1 VDCKLKERNRG
12 GIMSRVEEIQLAIE
26 SLPQEEY
33 RRLRD
38 WFIERD
44 WKEWDKEIEA
54 DSKSGKLDF
63 LIKEALEDKAKGKLK
78 EL

>member
-1 VDCKLKERNRG
+1 MGR
-12 GIMSRVEEIQLAIE
+12 IEEIQSAIE
-26 SLPQEEY
+26 SLPQDEF

-38 WFIERD
+38 WFTEKD
-44 WKEWDKEIEA
+44 WEEWDKEIEA

-63 LIKEALEDKAKGKLK
+63 LVREAFEDKEKGKLK

>member
-1 VDCKLKERNRG
+1 
-12 GIMSRVEEIQLAIE
+12 MSRVEEIQLAIE

>member
-1 VDCKLKERNRG
+1 MD
-12 GIMSRVEEIQLAIE
+12 RVEEIQEAIE

-33 RRLRD
+33 RRLRE
-38 WFIERD
+38 WFTERD
-44 WKEWDKEIEA
+44 WEEWDKEIEA
-54 DSKSGKLDF
+54 DSKAGKLDF

>member
-1 VDCKLKERNRG
+1 MGR
-12 GIMSRVEEIQLAIE
+12 IEEIQSAIE
-26 SLPQEEY
+26 SLPQDEF

-44 WKEWDKEIEA
+44 WEEWDKEIEA

-63 LIKEALEDKAKGKLK
+63 LVREALEDKVKGKLK